1 MWYQKDWFTGGN
13 YYNLKEKQVHVE
25 ELVIM
30 QPVEQEFH
38 ETTHMYYVRS
48 GKASL
53 WINGSKH
60 RIQEGSFF

>member
-48 GKASL
+48 GRL
-53 WINGSKH
+53 LCG
-60 RIQEGSFF
+60 